1 MSRNDNSQMF
11 KTSSFTDILLSAFGR
26 AYLTTFISAVNILGS
41 SSIGKLGN

>member
-11 KTSSFTDILLSAFGR
+11 KTSPFADILLSALGR
-26 AYLTTFISAVNILGS
+26 TSLTTFISAVNSLGS